1 MPMQP
6 HRPFKRRFRIGAAA
20 VCLALAAMAGAA
32 HAQAIEAP
40 PLGLEL
46 NKLEPAENG
55 CRMLMVV
62 DNRSGTALSVIK
74 LDLVFFQPDGVI
86 GKRIVLDLAPV
97 RASKRG
103 VKAFDID
110 KLKCEG
116 IGSILINDVL
126 DCRAD
131 AGPVFDCLS
140 HLQLKTLSNV
150 ELSK

>member
-1 MPMQP
+1 MRRERLT
-6 HRPFKRRFRIGAAA
+6 RPRQIAAS
-20 VCLALAAMAGAA
+20 CLAFAAMAGTAV
-32 HAQAIEAP
+32 AQVVGATPPPP

-62 DNRSGTALSVIK
+62 DNRNGSALSVIK

-97 RASKRG
+97 RAAKRG

-110 KLKCEG
+110 RLKCDG

-126 DCRAD
+126 ECRAD
-131 AGPVFDCLS
+131 NGPASDCLNRLRTTS
-140 HLQLKTLSNV
+140 LSGV
-150 ELSK
+150 ELTK

>member
-1 MPMQP
+1 MQ
-6 HRPFKRRFRIGAAA
+6 RERRFTHRFVSAALS
-20 VCLALAAMAGAA
+20 LALAAMAAA
-32 HAQAIEAP
+32 ANAQAVEAP

-46 NKLEPAENG
+46 NKLEPADNG

-62 DNRSGTALSVIK
+62 DNRTGSALSVIK

-86 GKRIVLDLAPV
+86 NKRIVLDLAPV
-97 RASKRG
+97 RAGKRG
-103 VKAFDID
+103 VKAFDLE
-110 KLKCEG
+110 KVKCDG

-131 AGPVFDCLS
+131 NGPAVDCLGRLHTKS
-140 HLQLKTLSNV
+140 LSNV

>member
-1 MPMQP
+1 MQCE
-6 HRPFKRRFRIGAAA
+6 RRFKHSYAGAA
-20 VCLALAAMAGAA
+20 VWLALAAMAGAA
-32 HAQAIEAP
+32 NAQAVQAP

-62 DNRSGTALSVIK
+62 DNRNGSALSVIK

-97 RASKRG
+97 RAAKRG

-110 KLKCEG
+110 RLKCDG

-126 DCRAD
+126 DCRAET
-131 AGPVFDCLS
+131 GPAADCLS
-140 HLQLKTLSNV
+140 RLRTTSLSGV